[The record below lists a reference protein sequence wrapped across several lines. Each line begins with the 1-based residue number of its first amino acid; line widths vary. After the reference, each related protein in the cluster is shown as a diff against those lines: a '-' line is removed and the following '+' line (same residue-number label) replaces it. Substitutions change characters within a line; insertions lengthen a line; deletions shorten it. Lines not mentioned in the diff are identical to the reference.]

1 MRFAFIATTLAL
13 AGAVTASPVL
23 RRENDLDTI
32 GTGVCYRE
40 YQRATPI
47 PPPHQYH

>member
-13 AGAVTASPVL
+13 AGAVSASPVL

-40 YQRATPI
+40 YNAPRS
-47 PPPHQYH
+47 PPFQGTR